1 MKRVQKRFF
10 FFDNCFTAVK
20 LLRANSDRC
29 ENHRRTFTI
38 FSRRFR
44 SARFFIENLKIE
56 NLKKEKQLVLRILA
70 SMFSTILFCFVGF
83 SQDSEILATANGRS
97 YTIEDLSP
105 EAQQRWKNLPQ
116 QLSQLRLELLNQM
129 ILINLLDMEAKARKI
144 SVEKLLQVEIDSKL
158 PNPSEAEIKAIYEAH
173 KERIGEKSLEEMR
186 KQIIDFLKHQEKM
199 KALEALK
206 KKLEA
211 KYKVRIL
218 ADVNSN
224 NLKPSDV
231 LAMIGNKKI
240 FLQDFEQANL
250 WKIYDEKLYA
260 FNHLY
265 NALEE
270 KIFNDLIIEEAS
282 ARNIATNDL
291 IAQEVTNKMK
301 EFSDEENEE
310 LMEILREGLFEKY
323 GVKIFLKGAEQFV
336 QKISVDGSPSKGP
349 MDAPVTIVMFS
360 DFQCSA
366 CAAAHPMLQ
375 KVIEPYGNKV
385 RFVVRYFP
393 LEMHKDAF
401 VAAQAAHA
409 AYLQGKFFEYIEILY
424 SNQQSL
430 DIKSLRKYAL
440 QLGLDLKKF
449 DIDMRSPKTKE
460 KIERDVEEGKS
471 HGVVATPTVF
481 VNGVRVLY
489 DQLSPIRL
497 RRIIKKALKEQTA
510 NKELSIKTQIT
521 N

>member
-1 MKRVQKRFF
+1 MKRSQIKLF
-10 FFDNCFTAVK
+10 FFDNCSITGK

-29 ENHRRTFTI
+29 ENHLGILTI
-38 FSRRFR
+38 FSCWLQSVRFL
-44 SARFFIENLKIE
+44 IENS
-56 NLKKEKQLVLRILA
+56 KKEKQLVLRVLA
-70 SMFSTILFCFVGF
+70 SIFSTILFCFAAF
-83 SQDSEILATANGRS
+83 AQDSEILAIANGRS
-97 YTIEDLSP
+97 YTLEDLST

-116 QLSQLRLELLNQM
+116 RLEQLRSELLNQM
-129 ILINLLDMEAKARKI
+129 ILISLLDMEARAKKI
-144 SVEKLLQVEIDSKL
+144 NVEKLLEIEIDSKL
-158 PNPSEAEIKAIYEAH
+158 PNPSEAEIKAVYEAN
-173 KERIGEKSLEEMR
+173 KERIGEKSLEETR
-186 KQIIDFLKHQEKM
+186 NQIIDFLKYEEKM

-211 KYKVRIL
+211 KYKVRIV

-224 NLKPSDV
+224 DLKPSAV
-231 LAMIGNKKI
+231 LAMVGNRKI
-240 FLQDFEQANL
+240 TLQDFEQVNS

-260 FNHLY
+260 FNYLY

-301 EFSDEENEE
+301 EFSDEESEE

-323 GVKIFLKGAEQFV
+323 GVKIFLKGTEQFT

-349 MDAPVTIVMFS
+349 INAPVTIVMFS
-360 DFQCSA
+360 DFQCPA
-366 CAAAHPMLQ
+366 CAATHPMLQ
-375 KVIEPYGNKV
+375 KAIEHYSDKV

-393 LEMHKDAF
+393 LEIHKDAF

-409 AYLQGKFFEYIEILY
+409 AYLQGKFFEYIEVLY
-424 SNQQSL
+424 NNQQAL
-430 DIKSLRKYAL
+430 DVKSLRKYAL

-449 DIDMRSPKTKE
+449 DTDMKSQKTKE
-460 KIERDVEEGKS
+460 KIEHDIEEGKS
-471 HGVVATPTVF
+471 HGVMATPAVF
-481 VNGVRVLY
+481 INGVRVLY
-489 DQLSPIRL
+489 DQFSTIRF

-510 NKELSIKTQIT
+510 IKELSSTPQVT